1 MRLTINLDP
10 ENYVI
15 AKSIAK
21 ESDCSISKVVNQ
33 LVRKAL
39 EPSSTQ
45 PDHECCLNED
55 GLPVVKGR
63 EVFCS
68 DDVYRIDSESLI
80 LNDGNTP

>member
-15 AKSIAK
+15 AKSMAK
-21 ESDCSISKVVNQ
+21 ESECSISKVVNQ
-33 LVRKAL
+33 LVRKAI

-45 PDHECCLNED
+45 PDNGSNLDED

-63 EVFCS
+63 EAFCS